1 MTVAIGPYL
10 QATLEEA
17 PNYEGGTNALS
28 TYSCY
33 PPVEEITDD
42 EAMTDLEEKNVVRG
56 FLAPM
61 PHLGAAKYE
70 PKMKLGK
77 IHPRP
82 SHLGFL
88 LAWMMGSVASVAGDG
103 TKATATDPANNAVP
117 LGAYM
122 HTFTFAF
129 QTEAPT
135 AQLLACTGNG
145 EHRLITGA
153 ALSKL
158 DFAFANGALT
168 CDGDGLALVTKPISI
183 GTAPIVD
190 EITPVLDLALP
201 FRQGNMTITWLAES
215 ALTRAFTFGF
225 NADVEQIWSPVH
237 SSLFPTDMWYKN
249 DTLPFVSGKIDK
261 AVVSDADWAALAAG
275 TQFAAT
281 IEIVHT
287 QDIFTTGGSPT
298 DTGYTYKMWLVMP
311 GCQLTK
317 NSKQAIKAERRR
329 ETSYEWESRYDHT
342 TGLLATATVVNATPS
357 YNTWAS

>member
-103 TKATATDPANNAVP
+103 D
-117 LGAYM
+117 G
-122 HTFTFAF
+122 
-129 QTEAPT
+129 
-135 AQLLACTGNG
+135 GG
-145 EHRLITGA
+145 EEPPVFDVDSL
-153 ALSKL
+153 
-158 DFAFANGALT
+158 FY
-168 CDGDGLALVTKPISI
+168 
-183 GTAPIVD
+183 VD
-190 EITPVLDLALP
+190 EQPLP
-201 FRQGNMTITWLAES
+201 AADMNPDNMI
-215 ALTRAFTFGF
+215 
-225 NADVEQIWSPVH
+225 
-237 SSLFPTDMWYKN
+237 
-249 DTLPFVSGKIDK
+249 
-261 AVVSDADWAALAAG
+261 
-275 TQFAAT
+275 
-281 IEIVHT
+281 
-287 QDIFTTGGSPT
+287 
-298 DTGYTYKMWLVMP
+298 
-311 GCQLTK
+311 
-317 NSKQAIKAERRR
+317 
-329 ETSYEWESRYDHT
+329 
-342 TGLLATATVVNATPS
+342 
-357 YNTWAS
+357 